1 MKEFI
6 LTLLIIALAGT
17 LMADVHSAAGEYGY
31 KFLNIP
37 VSPASIAWAGRGIN
51 YEANQA
57 AWLWQ
62 PAIASAYSRKSV
74 SASHSTWIGD
84 TAYTSLVYSFS
95 QRCSHFGL
103 ALINLDY
110 GELENRDETGALIGY
125 YNPADIN
132 IRGNYARRVSPNLY
146 LGMNLGVI
154 YEKLDTASSLGLSTD
169 LGGSWLPPLH
179 DSKLSVALRNLG
191 FSNKTESEN
200 IKLPLSMDLDLY
212 KGLALGNQHL
222 GLEASLGKSLDEDV
236 RLTLSTEL
244 ALLDIIS
251 LRAGYKFNTD
261 AEGLSAGLGIRFSR
275 FAVDYGFAAFNEG
288 LDDIHSFGLSY
299 HF

>member
-1 MKEFI
+1 MKQYI
-6 LTLLIIALAGT
+6 LTLLIIALACT

-37 VSPASIAWAGRGIN
+37 VSPVSIALAGRGIH

-62 PAIASAYSRKSV
+62 PAAGSAYSRKSF
-74 SASHSTWIGD
+74 SASHSAWIGD
-84 TAYTSLVYSFS
+84 TAYTALAYSYAK
-95 QRCSHFGL
+95 RNSHFGL

-110 GELENRDETGALIGY
+110 GELEKRDETGTLIGH

-132 IRGNYARRVSPNLY
+132 IRGNYARRLSPNLY

-169 LGGSWLPPLH
+169 LGSTWLPPVR

-191 FSNKTESEN
+191 ISNKTDAEN
-200 IKLPLSMDLDLY
+200 ISFPLSMDLDLY
-212 KGLALGNQHL
+212 KGLDLGNQHL
-222 GLEASLGKSLDEDV
+222 GFEASLVKALDEDI
-236 RLTLSTEL
+236 LMTLSTEL
-244 ALLDIIS
+244 ALLDIVS

-261 AEGLSAGLGIRFSR
+261 AEGLSAGLGIRISR
-275 FAVDYGFAAFNEG
+275 FAVDYGFAEFNEG